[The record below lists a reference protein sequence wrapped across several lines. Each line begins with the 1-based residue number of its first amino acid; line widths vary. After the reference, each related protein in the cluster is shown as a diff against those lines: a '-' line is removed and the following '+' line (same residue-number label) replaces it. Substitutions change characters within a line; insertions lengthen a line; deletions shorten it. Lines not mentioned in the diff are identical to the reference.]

1 MSKQTTAQEQNE
13 PAKFLSPAELSKRW
27 KVSGMTL
34 RRWRADNKIRALHIG
49 RQIRFAVSEIERF
62 ESNAQA

>member
-1 MSKQTTAQEQNE
+1 MAETQTPDSLKSVAV
-13 PAKFLSPAELSKRW
+13 LSPAELSQRW

-34 RRWRADNKIRALHIG
+34 RRWRADNRIRALHIG

-62 ESNAQA
+62 EANAIA

>member
-1 MSKQTTAQEQNE
+1 MSQKPHSSAAEE
-13 PAKFLSPAELSKRW
+13 PAKFLSPAELSQRW

-62 ESNAQA
+62 EAEAQA